1 MNGFHMHNNSDDT
14 QADLEQ
20 HLSQIKEIKSE
31 FIKTTRFSQ
40 SLIIV
45 LNSGGIV
52 ALVDFFTNINSPPPI
67 FIKFASIF
75 FVLGTIFGI
84 FTLFGDFISGYF
96 LYSNLLK
103 IRTKE
108 LLIKY
113 YCDKEQEKILNNMR
127 SGLSTLIILGI
138 MSPILWL
145 LGVACIFAYILNMQ
159 CAIAM
164 LFLFIL
170 LIVGLGCFLFYRLK
184 SKFEWD
190 CLS

>member
-1 MNGFHMHNNSDDT
+1 MHNNSDDT